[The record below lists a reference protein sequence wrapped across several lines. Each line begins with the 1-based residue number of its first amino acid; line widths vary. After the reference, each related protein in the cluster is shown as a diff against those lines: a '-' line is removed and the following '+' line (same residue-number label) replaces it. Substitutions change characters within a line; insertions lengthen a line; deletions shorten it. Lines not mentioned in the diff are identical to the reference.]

1 MSLSSTDCTTSNG
14 VAIRHLVSQMTYV
27 LYSPSRSS
35 STRIRERSKWSE
47 QCPYVLNAQGPTLT
61 SCWPC
66 RSGRQSR
73 RRSGCRSCT
82 RFPAT
87 QGQVPYIVNPQSTIC
102 RLDKVAKCTVE
113 NTLSVTRFTQY
124 PNIRRHKGDPSNLS
138 LYGLKE
144 IQQIPNIII
153 TLSSTDCTTS
163 NGVAIRHLVS
173 QMTYVLY

>member
-1 MSLSSTDCTTSNG
+1 MKAISNISLSSTEYTAPTCA
-14 VAIRHLVSQMTYV
+14 AIRYLVSQMTYV

-35 STRIRERSKWSE
+35 STRIRERSRWSE

-61 SCWPC
+61 SCWLC

-73 RRSGCRSCT
+73 RRRGCRSRI

-87 QGQVPYIVNPQSTIC
+87 QRQAPYIVNPQSTIR

-113 NTLSVTRFTQY
+113 NTSSVTRFTQY

-138 LYGLKE
+138 LHGL
-144 IQQIPNIII
+144 
-153 TLSSTDCTTS
+153 
-163 NGVAIRHLVS
+163 
-173 QMTYVLY
+173 